1 MSARSGLL
9 AAALYIL
16 CAAGCVEGP
25 RHDGS
30 PLRCAIGIPSD
41 PSGNDLR
48 CGYNYEMLRR
58 YADAEGR
65 DISIRLA
72 GKREQVLDSL
82 RHGVLDIVSLPY
94 SDKLAADT
102 TLVWI
107 PSDSCGV
114 WVFSSGRSDE
124 ADFAREWLEAFAADG
139 GHDKLKASFMN
150 PVSPWTSDTS
160 AYICPYDSLFRVY
173 ADTLGWDWR
182 MLAALVYQESKFRIE
197 ARSPRGA
204 RGLMQLVPDTAR
216 NFGCT
221 DMLDPEE
228 NIRAGVRMLGAVENR
243 FRKTAANKAELTKF
257 TLAAYNAGAARV
269 QDCIRY
275 ARHTGNDVS
284 HWDNVA
290 RAVPEMKH
298 DSLTTASPVK
308 LGTFNGRETIFFVR
322 YISVFYDRYTMI
334 CP

>member
-102 TLVWI
+102 T
-107 PSDSCGV
+107 
-114 WVFSSGRSDE
+114 
-124 ADFAREWLEAFAADG
+124 
-139 GHDKLKASFMN
+139 
-150 PVSPWTSDTS
+150 
-160 AYICPYDSLFRVY
+160 
-173 ADTLGWDWR
+173 
-182 MLAALVYQESKFRIE
+182 Q
-197 ARSPRGA
+197 
-204 RGLMQLVPDTAR
+204 QDTAAKVD
-216 NFGCT
+216 GSGIEISA
-221 DMLDPEE
+221 M
-228 NIRAGVRMLGAVENR
+228 GGMG
-243 FRKTAANKAELTKF
+243 
-257 TLAAYNAGAARV
+257 G
-269 QDCIRY
+269 
-275 ARHTGNDVS
+275 
-284 HWDNVA
+284 
-290 RAVPEMKH
+290 
-298 DSLTTASPVK
+298 
-308 LGTFNGRETIFFVR
+308 GRD
-322 YISVFYDRYTMI
+322 DRRRQ
-334 CP
+334 